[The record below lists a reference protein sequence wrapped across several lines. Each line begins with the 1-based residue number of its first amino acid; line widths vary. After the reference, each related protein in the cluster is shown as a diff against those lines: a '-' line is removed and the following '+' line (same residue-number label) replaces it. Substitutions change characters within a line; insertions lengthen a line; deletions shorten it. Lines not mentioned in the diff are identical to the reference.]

1 MTIAMMM
8 RLLSGTKAIK
18 NARLKKQIEEEL
30 MRIACHL
37 SHWLDWCMSED
48 EKKQIEKL
56 WK

>member
-48 EKKQIEKL
+48 EKKQTEKL